1 MANQNFEN
9 IVTQFDSMIESVEHD
24 VNMLEKQLELIE
36 ARGQFAGQAYYD
48 ELMKQEQETMNKLQE
63 EYIALQ
69 DARNEAI
76 WGGSIKEGS
85 EADLEFQAQIDEV
98 AEAWKEA
105 QLAMQEY
112 WNDALEMDWSIFEY
126 GIEQIDNL
134 VTESEFLRDVL
145 ATNEN
150 DLFNKNTGKFTNA
163 GWTSGALMAQDYN
176 AYMAE
181 ADAYAKKVLE
191 IDKLLAEDPNN
202 TILLDKKNEY
212 IQAQQD
218 AILAANEE
226 KQAIQSLVKDSY
238 DRQLNILS
246 ELIDKRKEMLEAEK
260 DSI

>member
-1 MANQNFEN
+1 MGAE
-9 IVTQFDSMIESVEHD
+9 
-24 VNMLEKQLELIE
+24 
-36 ARGQFAGQAYYD
+36 
-48 ELMKQEQETMNKLQE
+48 
-63 EYIALQ
+63 
-69 DARNEAI
+69 
-76 WGGSIKEGS
+76 
-85 EADLEFQAQIDEV
+85 IDDV
-98 AEAWKEA
+98 AEAWQDA
-105 QLAMQEY
+105 QNALIEY
-112 WNDALEMDWSIFEY
+112 KNEMWEMSWERFEY

-150 DLFNKNTGKFTNA
+150 DLFNKDTGKFTDA

-226 KQAIQSLVKDSY
+226 KQAIQSLVEESFN
-238 DRQLNILS
+238 RQLDVLDK
-246 ELIDKRKEMLEAEK
+246 LISKRKEMLEAEK
-260 DSI
+260 D